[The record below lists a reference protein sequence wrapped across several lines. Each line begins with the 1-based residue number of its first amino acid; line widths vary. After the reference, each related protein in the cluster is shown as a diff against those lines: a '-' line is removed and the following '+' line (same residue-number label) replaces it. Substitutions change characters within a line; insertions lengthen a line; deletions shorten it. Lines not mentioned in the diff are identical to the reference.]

1 MKKIYQIPEI
11 EISEMVLS
19 KCFLVEDS
27 GEIGAG
33 GNLTNENATFEEEVV
48 STELNNSSLWEE

>member
-33 GNLTNENATFEEEVV
+33 GNLINENATFEEEVV

>member
-11 EISEMVLS
+11 EISKNVLTCS
-19 KCFLVEDS
+19 ILEDS

>member
-33 GNLTNENATFEEEVV
+33 GNLTNENTTFEEEVV